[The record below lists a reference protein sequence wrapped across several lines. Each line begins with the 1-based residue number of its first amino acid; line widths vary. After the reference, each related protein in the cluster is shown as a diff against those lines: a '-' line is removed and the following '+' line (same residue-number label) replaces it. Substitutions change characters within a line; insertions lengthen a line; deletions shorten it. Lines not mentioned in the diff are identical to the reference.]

1 MTYTTLTSTHIN
13 QLKTLVDHERVVTD
27 TTLIAPYAHDQTAM
41 SVYANT
47 PEVVIYP
54 KTTLEVQAI
63 VRFANEHNIPITPR
77 GAGSGL
83 AGGAVPWHNGIVLA
97 FEQMNQLLEI
107 DTQNLTVT
115 VEPGIITNVINQ
127 ALEAHGLFF
136 AGYPM
141 SLQRCMIGGNVATNA
156 GGGKAIK
163 YGVTSRYVLGMDVVT
178 PTGELLQLGGK
189 LVKNVSGYDLKHLF
203 IGSEGTLGIITKL
216 TIQLSP
222 IPKAAS
228 TMFVWF
234 SQLHDAV
241 QIVPAIMTTLGITP
255 TAIELI
261 DQTTMRLVCD
271 AMNEPFYR
279 PLAQAT
285 LLIEV
290 DGVDQATTDQ
300 QLKHI
305 ATLCEEHGA
314 IETFIAKDKQTQER
328 LWALRR
334 GVADTLKAISP
345 EMSLEDMVLPIAAIK
360 DYMPHVKRLEE
371 KYNISMPTYGHAGDG
386 NLHTT
391 LLKNPA
397 LTDQEWHTLENR
409 ILKDLYAVVHKLGG
423 KISGEHG
430 IGIKRKFHLKDALDP
445 VELSLMKSIKQVL
458 DPNNILNPG
467 KIFDIT

>member
-1 MTYTTLTSTHIN
+1 MNYTKLTKEHIK
-13 QLKTLVDHERVVTD
+13 QLQTIIDPKRVITD
-27 TTLIAPYAHDQTAM
+27 AKFTAPYAHDQTAM
-41 SVYANT
+41 SVYANS

-54 KTTLEVQAI
+54 HTTKEVQVI
-63 VRFANEHNIPITPR
+63 VLFANEHRIAITPR

-115 VEPGIITNVINQ
+115 VEPGMITNVINQ
-127 ALEAHGLFF
+127 ALEPYGLYF

-163 YGVTSRYVLGMDVVT
+163 YGVTGRYILGMQVVT
-178 PTGELLQLGGK
+178 PTGYILELGGK
-189 LVKNVSGYDLKHLF
+189 LVKNVTGYDLKHLF
-203 IGSEGTLGIITKL
+203 IGSEGTLGIITQL
-216 TIQLSP
+216 TIQLTP
-222 IPKAAS
+222 LPKAAS
-228 TMFVWF
+228 AMFVWF
-234 SQLHDAV
+234 KEVQDAV

-261 DQTTMRLVCD
+261 DQTTMKLVCD
-271 AMNEPFYR
+271 TLNESFYR
-279 PLAQAT
+279 PHAQAT

-300 QLKHI
+300 QLQHI
-305 ATLCEEHGA
+305 EALCNEHGA
-314 IETFIAKDKQTQER
+314 IETFLAKEKQTQER

-334 GVADTLKAISP
+334 GIADSLKAISP

-360 DYMPHVKRLEE
+360 DYMPHVKRLEA
-371 KYNISMPTYGHAGDG
+371 KYNILMPTYGHAGDG

-391 LLKNPA
+391 LLKDSA
-397 LTDQEWHTLENR
+397 LSDAQWHTLEHQ
-409 ILKDLYAVVHKLGG
+409 ILTDLYTVVHSLGG

-430 IGIKRKFHLKDALDP
+430 IGIKRKSHLKNAIDP
-445 VELSLMKSIKQVL
+445 AELALMKAIKQVL

-467 KIFDIT
+467 KIFDIP

>member
-1 MTYTTLTSTHIN
+1 MSYTKLTQQHLQELHTM
-13 QLKTLVDHERVVTD
+13 VDPKRVITD
-27 TTLIAPYAHDQTAM
+27 AAVNAPFAHDQTAM
-41 SVYANT
+41 SVYANN

-54 KTTLEVQAI
+54 VTTEEVQAI
-63 VRFANEHNIPITPR
+63 VRFANKYHIPITPR

-107 DTQNLTVT
+107 DTHNLTVT

-127 ALEAHGLFF
+127 ALEPHGLFF

-163 YGVTSRYVLGMDVVT
+163 YGVTGRYVLGMDVVT

-189 LVKNVSGYDLKHLF
+189 LVKNVTGYDLKHLF

-234 SQLHDAV
+234 KQLQDAV

-261 DQTTMRLVCD
+261 DQTTMKLVCD
-271 AMNEPFYR
+271 ATNESFYR

-300 QLKHI
+300 QLDHI
-305 ATLCEEHGA
+305 ATLCNEHGA
-314 IETFIAKDKQTQER
+314 IETFLAKEKQTQER

-334 GVADTLKAISP
+334 SVADTLKSISP

-371 KYNISMPTYGHAGDG
+371 KYNIFMPTYGHAGDG

-391 LLKNPA
+391 LLKDPA
-397 LTDQEWHTLENR
+397 LSDSQWHTLEHQ
-409 ILKDLYAVVHKLGG
+409 ILTDLYDVVYQLGG

-430 IGIKRKFHLKDALDP
+430 IGIKRKSHLKHSIDP
-445 VELSLMKSIKQVL
+445 AELAMMKAIKQVL

-467 KIFDIT
+467 KIFDIP